1 MERSFIMKKSMIT
14 SAILAVAGVLTL
26 GLAANAATTTTA
38 TFAVTANVQSNC
50 TIAAAPLAFGTYTG
64 AVNNATSAIT
74 ATCTNTTP
82 YNVGLNAGTATGATV
97 SNRSM
102 VNGASLLNYKITSD
116 AGHATNWGN
125 TIGTDTVTGTGTG
138 AVQTLN
144 VYGQIPAA
152 QFVTPGAYSDTI
164 TATLTY

>member
-1 MERSFIMKKSMIT
+1 MKNTII
-14 SAILAVAGVLTL
+14 AAVAALTL
-26 GLAANAATTTTA
+26 GFATTAANATTATT
-38 TFAVTANVQSNC
+38 TFAVTANVQANC
-50 TIAAAPLAFGTYTG
+50 TITAAPLAFGNYTG
-64 AVNNATSAIT
+64 AVNNAASTIT

-97 SNRSM
+97 TNRSM
-102 VNGASLLNYKITSD
+102 VNGANLLNYKITSD
-116 AGHATNWGN
+116 AGHSTNWGN
-125 TIGTDTVTGTGTG
+125 TIGTDTVTGTGSG
-138 AVQTLN
+138 AAQTLN

>member
-1 MERSFIMKKSMIT
+1 MKKSIFS
-14 SAILAVAGVLTL
+14 SAIIAAAGVLAL
-26 GLAANAATTTTA
+26 GLSTVANAATTTTA
-38 TFAVTANVQSNC
+38 TFAVTATVQSNC

-64 AVNNATSAIT
+64 AVNNAASTIT

-97 SNRSM
+97 TNRSM

-116 AGHATNWGN
+116 SGHATNWGN
-125 TIGTDTVTGTGTG
+125 TVGTDTVTGTGSG
-138 AVQTLN
+138 AAQTLN

-152 QFVTPGAYSDTI
+152 QFVSPGSYSDTI